1 LHRLLLDVHPVLMNC
16 NRDNSPTCTPYICT
30 RVMYPHIFVPK
41 RDHLALTMLN
51 VSPTWEY
58 QSPPRLLSI
67 GATLLSVQRC
77 MCFGLTS
84 LLIHPFIYI
93 RARGWNTLCQTTN
106 TNDEAI
112 LSSQCCM
119 LHRRLPFIGATRSPR
134 LHYPSILRCET
145 LSALPFP
152 AACPAPPPPPLTRA
166 PQPVRAGRLLAAR
179 DRVSFCN

>member
-1 LHRLLLDVHPVLMNC
+1 MLLTVLLIFA
-16 NRDNSPTCTPYICT
+16 RESCT
-30 RVMYPHIFVPK
+30 RTFVPK

-93 RARGWNTLCQTTN
+93 RARGWNTLCQ
-106 TNDEAI
+106 
-112 LSSQCCM
+112 
-119 LHRRLPFIGATRSPR
+119 ATE
-134 LHYPSILRCET
+134 L
-145 LSALPFP
+145 
-152 AACPAPPPPPLTRA
+152 
-166 PQPVRAGRLLAAR
+166 PVRSHKGNEQTDVQDTWEFQWIMSWAASAEIPPVLESAT
-179 DRVSFCN
+179 DASSAVDATDPSSYSCHCY